1 MRLRVQGESRPNMR
15 SPEILLG
22 HGSGGKLT
30 KDLVDQ
36 IFLGSFANPYLSALT
51 DSALLDLEGQ
61 RIAFT
66 TDSYVVRPIF
76 FNGGDLG
83 KLAVCGTVND
93 LSVMGAKPL
102 FITCGFIIEEG
113 YEIES
118 LKRIVN
124 SMKKAAEEAGVAIV
138 AGDTKVV
145 EKGSGDGVFLNTS
158 GVGVVSSGIDLRR
171 ERVKAGDSILINGTV
186 GDHGMAVL
194 MSRERFGFEAS
205 IESDCASL
213 NTLISGILS
222 SGADIKFMRD
232 ATRGGFATILNELVS
247 GMGFGVLVD
256 EEKIPVREEV
266 RALCEILGM
275 DPLYVANEG
284 KVVVVCGSTDG
295 EKVLKAMKK
304 HPLGK
309 RAEVVGE
316 IVKEPA
322 SLVTARTEIGS
333 RRILDLLVDDQ
344 LPRIC

>member
-1 MRLRVQGESRPNMR
+1 MKNSR
-15 SPEILLG
+15 IVLG

-30 KDLVDQ
+30 KDLVDEV
-36 IFLGSFANPYLSALT
+36 FLASFSNQWLSTLT
-51 DSALLDLEGQ
+51 DSALLEFEGQ

-76 FNGGDLG
+76 FKGGDLG

-113 YEIES
+113 YEIDS
-118 LKRIVN
+118 LKRIVD
-124 SMKKAAEEAGVAIV
+124 SMRKAAEEAGVAIV

-145 EKGSGDGVFLNTS
+145 DKGSGDGIFLNTS

-171 ERVKAGDSILINGTV
+171 ERVKPGDSVLINGTV

-194 MSRERFGFEAS
+194 ISREQFGFESS

-213 NTLISGILS
+213 NKLISGILS

-232 ATRGGFATILNELVS
+232 ATRGGVATILNELAS

-256 EEKIPVREEV
+256 EEKIPVTEEV

-284 KVVVVCGSTDG
+284 KVVVVCGSADK
-295 EKVLKAMKK
+295 EKVLKAMKE
-304 HPLGK
+304 HPLGR

-322 SLVTARTEIGS
+322 SLVMTRTKIGS

>member
-1 MRLRVQGESRPNMR
+1 MPLRLQGESRPNMG

-36 IFLGSFANPYLSALT
+36 VFVGSFDNPWLSTLT
-51 DSALLDLEGQ
+51 DAALLDLEGQ
-61 RIAFT
+61 KVAFT

-102 FITCGFIIEEG
+102 YITCGFIIEEG
-113 YEIES
+113 YDVES

-171 ERVKAGDSILINGTV
+171 ERVKPGDSILINGTV

-232 ATRGGFATILNELVS
+232 ATRGGLATILNELVS

-275 DPLYVANEG
+275 DSLYVANEG
-284 KVVVVCGSTDG
+284 KVVVVCGSADK
-295 EKVLKAMKK
+295 EKVLKAMRK
-304 HPLGK
+304 HPLGEK
-309 RAEVVGE
+309 AEVVGE

-322 SLVTARTEIGS
+322 SLVMARTEIGS